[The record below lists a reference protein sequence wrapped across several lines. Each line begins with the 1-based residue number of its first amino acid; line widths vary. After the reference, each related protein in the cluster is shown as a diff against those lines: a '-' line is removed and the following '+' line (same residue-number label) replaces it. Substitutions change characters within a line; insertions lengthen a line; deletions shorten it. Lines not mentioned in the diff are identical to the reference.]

1 MRRRIAIALV
11 VLGMVTAAAVVAQI
25 SFSDVPEGHEQKEA
39 IEFAVRNG
47 WFLGY
52 PDGSFRPDRAITS
65 QQITTVMQR
74 AFPEGATRA
83 DVATFMQAGYQA
95 LGGIYDTPDET
106 TNWDAYNAWQEAGSA
121 FKSLADGSKNR
132 IGSSQSW
139 CGGSFSSIGT
149 AAAGEAAWS
158 AAGRAW
164 DITAELA
171 DERNKEAIRNAATAA
186 RGVAEARSGSVAE
199 YREAAITAADAAAD
213 ASWDISEAARDA
225 ERRTAWRAIRDEWN
239 EVHVALRVCGRDG
252 DEQDYKTAHNTSSD
266 AALAVREQYPRT

>member
-1 MRRRIAIALV
+1 MRRRIAIAVV
-11 VLGMVTAAAVVAQI
+11 VLGMVTAAAAGAQI

-52 PDGSFRPDRAITS
+52 PDGTFRPDRAITPK
-65 QQITTVMQR
+65 QITTVMQR
-74 AFPEGATRA
+74 AFPEGSTRA

-95 LGGIYDTPDET
+95 LGRIYDTPDET

-121 FKSLADGSKNR
+121 FKALADGSKNR

-139 CGGSFSSIGT
+139 CDGSFSSIGT
-149 AAAGEAAWS
+149 AVAGEAAWS

-171 DERNKEAIRNAATAA
+171 DEQNKEIIRNAATAA

-213 ASWDISEAARDA
+213 ASWDISEVARNA
-225 ERRTAWRAIRDEWN
+225 EQRTAWRAIRDEWN
-239 EVHVALRVCGRDG
+239 DVHVALRVCGRDG

-266 AALAVREQYPRT
+266 AAFAVREQYPRT